1 MYKIKTGFTR
11 EKTIFNIILKQVN
24 RDIYGYK
31 TS

>member
-1 MYKIKTGFTR
+1 MYKIKAGFTR
-11 EKTIFNIILKQVN
+11 EKTIFNITLKQVN